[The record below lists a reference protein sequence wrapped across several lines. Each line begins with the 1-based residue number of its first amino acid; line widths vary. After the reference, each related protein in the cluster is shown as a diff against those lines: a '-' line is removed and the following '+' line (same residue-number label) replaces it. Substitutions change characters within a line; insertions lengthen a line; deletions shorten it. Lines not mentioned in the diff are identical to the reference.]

1 MDQLE
6 VNPAKL
12 SSAAAAIETASKG
25 IDDTI
30 MQLEHAATALRS
42 QWSGDAQLAF
52 DAAQTRFTDLMESR
66 TELVRVIC
74 DALKTL
80 AVSYSTVDLE
90 AARALGATA

>member
-1 MDQLE
+1 MDRLE

-25 IDDTI
+25 IDETI
-30 MQLEHAATALRS
+30 AELEQAATTLRA
-42 QWSGDAQLAF
+42 QWSGEAQLAF
-52 DAAQTRFTDLMESR
+52 DDAQKRFADLMDSR

-74 DALKTL
+74 DALEKL